1 MSKKMITLLINGLAL
16 VICYALLNEGTGFIK
31 WMNALFYVTIFNMII
46 FLYLFITKGQF
57 FDGIVRSF
65 RKVTKRADDQ
75 EQKLPSETVRLSTY
89 QLSKFNFI
97 ILFTMMMIAQF
108 MYFIF

>member
-1 MSKKMITLLINGLAL
+1 MSKKMITLLINGIAL
-16 VICYALLNEGTGFIK
+16 VICYALLNEGTGFVK

-46 FLYLFITKGQF
+46 FLYLFITKGEF

-65 RKVTKRADDQ
+65 RKVTKKSDDEQ
-75 EQKLPSETVRLSTY
+75 QKLPSETVQPSTY

-97 ILFTMMMIAQF
+97 ILCIMMIIAQF